1 MKKAIPY
8 IVIAV
13 LLVAL
18 LFSMFNRRERIVENI
33 TRDTVEHVRIDTVRE
48 KEPFFVTERIVDTV
62 YVEVGTDSAAKLPI
76 TQKYYSSDDYKAWV
90 SGYEPRLDS
99 IHTFGKVVTR
109 TITNTETMTL
119 YQKTTDVFLEAGC
132 NYIGERFSPFVGAS
146 LKLKNGI
153 LLGGSVGLHDK
164 SVYYGVKIGLKL
176 NKDE

>member
-33 TRDTVEHVRIDTVRE
+33 TRDTVEYARIDTVSE

-62 YVEVGTDSAAKLPI
+62 YVEVGADSVVNLPI
-76 TQKYYSSDDYKAWV
+76 TQKYYSSDEYKAWV

-99 IHTFGKVVTR
+99 IYTFGKVVTR
-109 TITNTETMTL
+109 TITNTETRTV
-119 YQKTTDVFLEAGC
+119 YTSSTDVFLEAGC
-132 NYIGERFSPFVGAS
+132 NYIGEQFSPFVGAS

-153 LLGGSVGLHDK
+153 LLGGNVGIYDK